1 MSTDRSAMNTLLGSA
16 LGLILTLL
24 PSGCAS
30 TATDPEGETAP
41 PGPVLE
47 AGHSDIAVQPDDRQ
61 ETGESAKAW
70 RDQQISGVEEDEERS
85 AADIRAKPRPTVLTV
100 EAIVD
105 EALQANRTVLQ
116 ARLDSLVGITQ
127 QDESRARMIP
137 NIGWSGSF
145 TAQDKAQGFIIP
157 GTGAFQSAPT
167 EVFQQNFFM
176 DFPIY
181 GFGRWA
187 NDYRASRLRAK
198 QMDAVREATESDIA
212 AAVTAAAFD
221 LLTVQRGI
229 AVAFDQEKAFERQ
242 MRDSQALLDAGR
254 ATKDAVLDATV
265 EFEAAR
271 RDREKLQSLV
281 PINRMFLNQL
291 LGRPPHDPIEV
302 VDAPST
308 AAPTWRREEVELQAL
323 ARRAEVRAARL
334 AVAAAEKDVKVAV
347 ARELPEFRGLVNW
360 FDTDNPFIVDQI
372 WSFQLSLN
380 IPIFTGGARFARMKR
395 ARYNAESARIQLRDL
410 EDQIRTEVARVYR
423 DVVEQYRDLAVA
435 ARSIERAE
443 ESLRIQ
449 REKFNQGRAT
459 SREVLLAT
467 AQRSETK
474 IAYVRSLYAYN
485 IALRELHRAS
495 GADPRIAPKP
505 PSQAEGGGPTPDV
518 SPDALT
524 PGKAADL
531 KTPGEKIVEEGAE
544 DAREAEQDE

>member
-1 MSTDRSAMNTLLGSA
+1 MSTDRSVMNTLLGSA
-16 LGLILTLL
+16 LGLILTLMS
-24 PSGCAS
+24 SGCAS
-30 TATDPEGETAP
+30 PTTDPEDGIAP
-41 PGPVLE
+41 PAAIAE
-47 AGHSDIAVQPDDRQ
+47 IGHSDVAVKQDDRQ
-61 ETGESAKAW
+61 ETGESARAW
-70 RDQQISGVEEDEERS
+70 RDQRISGLEEDEDRA
-85 AADIRAKPRPTVLTV
+85 AADVRAKPRPTVVTV
-100 EAIVD
+100 EAVVD
-105 EALQANRTVLQ
+105 EALQANRSVLQ
-116 ARLDSLVGITQ
+116 ARLDSLVGVTQ
-127 QDESRARMIP
+127 QDESFSRMIP
-137 NIGWSGSF
+137 NIGWSGGF

-157 GTGAFQSAPT
+157 GTGAFASSPT

-176 DFPIY
+176 EFPIY

-187 NDYRASRLRAK
+187 NDYRASRLRA
-198 QMDAVREATESDIA
+198 QQADAMREATESDIA

-229 AVAFDQEKAFERQ
+229 AVAYDQEKAFERQ

-271 RDREKLQSLV
+271 RSREKLESLV
-281 PINRMFLNQL
+281 PVNRMFLNQL

-308 AAPTWRREEVELQAL
+308 AAPTWRPEEVEMQAL

-334 AVAAAEKDVKVAV
+334 AVAAADKDVKAAV
-347 ARELPEFRGLVNW
+347 ARELPEFRGKVNW

-395 ARYNAESARIQLRDL
+395 ARYNAESARIQLREL

-467 AQRSETK
+467 AQQSETK
-474 IAYVRSLYAYN
+474 IAYVRALYAYN
-485 IALRELHRAS
+485 IALRDLHRAS
-495 GADPRIAPKP
+495 GADPRVAPKS
-505 PSQAEGGGPTPDV
+505 PSQAEGGGPTPEV

-524 PGKAADL
+524 PGKTADL
-531 KTPGEKIVEEGAE
+531 KTPGEKIVEQGTE
-544 DAREAEQDE
+544 DAREDGQDE